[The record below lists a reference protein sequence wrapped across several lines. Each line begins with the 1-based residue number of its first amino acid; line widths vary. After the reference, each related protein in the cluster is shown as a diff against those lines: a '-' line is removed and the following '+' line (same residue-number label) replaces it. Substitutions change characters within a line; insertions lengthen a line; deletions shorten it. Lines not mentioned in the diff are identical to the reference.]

1 VSQISADLRPY
12 LSVLARRWTV
22 ILPAV
27 VLVPILALLIARG
40 EQKTYSASAQ
50 VLLTYS
56 SPGASLNGLASQYP
70 GSSPDRNV
78 ATQEA
83 LARDPAVAQQ
93 ALALSHV
100 RATASDLLAESSV
113 SSPNGSDLL
122 DFSVQASSPARAELL
137 ATNYARAYTAYRT
150 AMDNQAITTSLNG
163 VNAQL
168 TRLTQEGQTAS
179 PTFHTLSREQEALI
193 ATAASGTSDAVLAQR
208 AQSAVPVGPHPAR
221 TAAEGLLVG
230 IVLAVALAFLMETF
244 DQRVGV
250 EEIERRLKLPRLA
263 SIPAG
268 RRWQREVRAMLNL
281 NESNGRYRS
290 AASLVVLDDPNG
302 REARAFRVLKSSLEF
317 ARLEHDFKSLL
328 FTSARPYS
336 GQAET
341 VANLAVTL
349 AQAGQRVL
357 LCDLSAHQPAI
368 GDLFQL
374 DGQPGVTE
382 LILSG
387 TPLQDVVVPIRD
399 PALGSSSPAA
409 NGDEAG
415 NGDARSPQFATDH
428 QLGGNLDVLPFGGP
442 APHSGFL
449 GSREVSD
456 LLEQLKRAP
465 YDLVLI
471 DAPPL
476 LASGDAQTL
485 STLADAVII
494 ALMDP
499 VRPRVI
505 EDLSGTLSR
514 LPVMALGFLTVG
526 ASHAVARTRPI
537 DGGNV
542 GGGAPRRDLAP
553 VTPIG
558 NGNGHQYGPS
568 PPARR
573 LEALRNVSRYR
584 YTDKLQDS

>member
-12 LSVLARRWTV
+12 LSVLSRRWTV

-27 VLVPILALLIARG
+27 VLVPIVALLIAGGR
-40 EQKTYSASAQ
+40 QRTYSASAQ

-56 SPGASLNGLASQYP
+56 SPGASLNGLATPYP
-70 GSSPDRNV
+70 GTSPDRNV
-78 ATQEA
+78 ATQA
-83 LARDPAVAQQ
+83 AMARDPAVAQR

-100 RATASDLLAESSV
+100 RGTGSDLLTKSSV
-113 SSPNGSDLL
+113 SSPNSSDLL
-122 DFSVQASSPARAELL
+122 EFSVQADSPARAELL

-150 AMDNQAITTSLNG
+150 AIDNQAITTALNG
-163 VNAQL
+163 INAQL
-168 TRLTQEGQTAS
+168 TRLTQAGQTAS
-179 PTFHTLSREQEALI
+179 PTFHTLSREQQALI
-193 ATAASGTSDAVLAQR
+193 AAAASGTSDAVVAQG

-221 TAAEGLLVG
+221 SAAVGLVVG
-230 IVLAVALAFLMETF
+230 IILAIALAFLVETF

-250 EEIERRLKLPRLA
+250 DEIERRLKLPRLA

-268 RRWQREVRAMLNL
+268 RRWQREVRALL
-281 NESNGRYRS
+281 GLEQSARGDRS

-302 REARAFRVLKSSLEF
+302 REATAFRVLKSSLEF

-328 FTSARPYS
+328 FTSARPYN
-336 GQAET
+336 GQADT
-341 VANLAVTL
+341 VANLAVTV

-357 LCDLSAHQPAI
+357 LCDLSARQPAI

-374 DGQPGVTE
+374 NGQPGVTE
-382 LILSG
+382 LILTG
-387 TPLQDVVVPIRD
+387 AELQDAVVPITD
-399 PALGSSSPAA
+399 PS
-409 NGDEAG
+409 
-415 NGDARSPQFATDH
+415 
-428 QLGGNLDVLPFGGP
+428 LGGNLDVLPFGGP

-449 GSREVSD
+449 GTREVTD

-476 LASGDAQTL
+476 LGSGDAQTL

-494 ALMDP
+494 ALADP

-514 LPVMALGFLTVG
+514 LPVLALGFLTVG

-537 DGGNV
+537 DGGGV
-542 GGGAPRRDLAP
+542 DGGVPKRDLAP
-553 VTPIG
+553 VTPIA
-558 NGNGHQYGPS
+558 NGNGHEYRPT

-573 LEALRNVSRYR
+573 LEALRNVSRHR
-584 YTDKLQDS
+584 YTDKIQDT

>member
-1 VSQISADLRPY
+1 MSQISADLRPY

-27 VLVPILALLIARG
+27 VLVPIVALLIASGR
-40 EQKTYSASAQ
+40 QKTYSASAQ

-56 SPGASLNGLASQYP
+56 SPGASLNGLATPYP
-70 GSSPDRNV
+70 GTSPDRNV
-78 ATQEA
+78 ATQA
-83 LARDPAVAQQ
+83 AMARDPAVAQQ
-93 ALALSHV
+93 ALALSHI
-100 RATASDLLAESSV
+100 RGTGSDLLNKSSV
-113 SSPNGSDLL
+113 SSPNSSDLL
-122 DFSVQASSPARAELL
+122 DFSVQADSPARAKLL

-150 AMDNQAITTSLNG
+150 AIDNQAITTALTG
-163 VNAQL
+163 INAQL
-168 TRLTQEGQTAS
+168 TRLTQTGQTAT
-179 PTFHTLSREQEALI
+179 PTFHTLSREQQALV
-193 ATAASGTSDAVLAQR
+193 ATAASGTSDAVLAQS
-208 AQSAVPVGPHPAR
+208 AQSAAPVGPHPTR
-221 TAAEGLLVG
+221 SAAVGLVVG
-230 IVLAVALAFLMETF
+230 IILAIALAFLVETF

-250 EEIERRLKLPRLA
+250 DEIERRLKLPRLA

-268 RRWQREVRAMLNL
+268 RRWQHEVRTLLNL
-281 NESNGRYRS
+281 DESNRGDRT

-328 FTSARPYS
+328 LTSARPYN

-357 LCDLSAHQPAI
+357 LCDLSARQPAI
-368 GDLFQL
+368 GDLFRL
-374 DGQPGVTE
+374 NGQPGVTD

-387 TPLQDVVVPIRD
+387 IDFQDAVVPI
-399 PALGSSSPAA
+399 S
-409 NGDEAG
+409 
-415 NGDARSPQFATDH
+415 DAE
-428 QLGGNLDVLPFGGP
+428 LGGNLDVLPFGGP

-449 GSREVSD
+449 GTREVTG
-456 LLEQLKRAP
+456 LLDQLKRAP

-494 ALMDP
+494 ALPDP

-514 LPVMALGFLTVG
+514 LPVLALGFLTVG

-537 DGGNV
+537 DSGGAN
-542 GGGAPRRDLAP
+542 GGAPRRDLAP
-553 VTPIG
+553 VTPITNG
-558 NGNGHQYGPS
+558 TGNGHQYRPT

-573 LEALRNVSRYR
+573 IEALRNVSRHR
-584 YTDKLQDS
+584 YTDKIQDT